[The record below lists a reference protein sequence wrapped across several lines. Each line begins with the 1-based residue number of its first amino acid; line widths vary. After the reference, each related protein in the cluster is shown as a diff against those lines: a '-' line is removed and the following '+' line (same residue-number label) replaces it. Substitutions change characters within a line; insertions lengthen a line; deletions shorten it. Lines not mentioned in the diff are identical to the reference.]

1 MDRVDFASEQY
12 FANFRMRMRMDR
24 AATPDS
30 YDSVEKGL
38 VSSVKN
44 QKQCG
49 EKYKSILTSV
59 ASQIF
64 LSKSGSCVAFANMA
78 AIETCFK
85 KKTGVFGEFSESV
98 PRIPINLL

>member
-1 MDRVDFASEQY
+1 
-12 FANFRMRMRMDR
+12 MDR

-49 EKYKSILTSV
+49 EKYKTILSSV
-59 ASQIF
+59 ASH
-64 LSKSGSCVAFANMA
+64 LKSGSCVAFANMA